1 MKHITITYSIYGNF
15 DYDRLKTS
23 IISVL
28 NQEEIVPHIIVAEEN
43 IESKVKELLK
53 EFPIEHVFNQASN
66 LNEGLIQYNP
76 GKIRNLAVRKVETE
90 FIYLSDADII
100 YCNKNY
106 FKYLLDELKGEEA
119 LIWPP
124 SRRLIKEDVDKFINL
139 TELLGIDEA
148 VKKLVFPNDYLASF
162 NYNVEHLKIVE
173 HKENGRIYTT
183 SLSTFKEYL
192 KNENMKGLEPTFWND
207 VVHIGG
213 IFTKTEMMRK
223 VGNYTNVYLTWGY
236 EDMDLQWKLDEL
248 FSTRRLPCDK
258 NFEVIHLD
266 HDKGYFSKE
275 QNRINRLLFEKRKK
289 EGVEKAIKY
298 DLMSQNE

>member
-43 IESKVKELLK
+43 IESKVKELSK

-66 LNEGLIQYNP
+66 LNEGSIRYNP

-100 YCNKNY
+100 YHNKNY
-106 FKYLLDELKGEEA
+106 FKSLLNELKSVEA

-124 SRRLIKEDVDKFINL
+124 SRRLIKEDVDKFIKL
-139 TELLGIDEA
+139 TKLSGIDEA
-148 VKKLVFPNDYLASF
+148 ITKLVFPNDYLASF
-162 NYNVEHLKIVE
+162 HYNVEPLKIVE
-173 HKENGRIYTT
+173 HKKNGRIYTT
-183 SLSTFKEYL
+183 SLSIFKKYL
-192 KNENMKGLEPTFWND
+192 KDENMKGLEPMFWND

-213 IFTKTEMMRK
+213 VFTKTEMIRK
-223 VGNYTNVYLTWGY
+223 VGNYTDTYLTWGY
-236 EDMDLQWKLDEL
+236 EDTDLQWKLNEL
-248 FSTRRLPCDK
+248 FSTRKLPYNK

-275 QNRINRLLFEKRKK
+275 QNQINKSLFEKRKK
-289 EGVEKAIKY
+289 EGIEKAIKH
-298 DLMSQNE
+298 DLESQNE